1 MKRKNILK
9 KILCPAIAAGLVLSL
24 TACVMPLGQTKD
36 LTSQSVE
43 YVVANAP
50 QVSSRKV
57 VIKASPA
64 NIRSGAGKKYS
75 VIARTS
81 KGKEFA
87 YLGSKKD
94 KYGNVWYKIQYT
106 SSKTGWIISSL
117 GNLTDTA
124 TTTTTTTT
132 TSATTTTTQASE
144 QPSST
149 TAVSSTTSSKTT
161 TTTAAAK
168 TKNVIISGNPVNV
181 RSGAG
186 KNYSKIGS
194 TSKGKKFTLLDTKK
208 DSSGTKWYKIQYTSS
223 KVGWIMGTLAYIEGE
238 KNTTQKT
245 SEKVAY
251 LTFDDGP
258 SINTIKIL
266 DILDKYN
273 VKATFFVIY
282 HGKMKSKY
290 QEIVNRGHTIAL
302 HSYTHDYSKIYKSEK
317 GYYSDLNKIHDYV
330 EDVTG
335 VDSRIIRFPGGS
347 SNTVSNRY
355 NRGIMKTLK
364 SSVEKNGYLYHDWN
378 VSSGDAEGRNIKAS
392 KLLKNVK
399 SGIGKQK
406 VINVLMHDTGRSK
419 MTTVEALPS
428 IIEYIRKQGY
438 SFEAITEDSTL
449 IQHGRK

>member
-117 GNLTDTA
+117 GILTDTS
-124 TTTTTTTT
+124 TTT
-132 TSATTTTTQASE
+132 
-144 QPSST
+144 
-149 TAVSSTTSSKTT
+149 KTT

-168 TKNVIISGNPVNV
+168 NKNVIISGNPVNV